1 MKKKLKTIFIVLASL
16 YIFFD
21 ISKTLYDRYFVEGDP
36 KEREKALIAVMW
48 HLQEKG
54 YTQDDITTI
63 YPYFDSKQT
72 QYNAIVEFKDEPNAS
87 YTYITFKNSNTGKI
101 KARQDYYPEN
111 PKHYEEPGT

>member
-1 MKKKLKTIFIVLASL
+1 MKEKLKTIFIFLFTL

-36 KEREKALIAVMW
+36 KEKEKALVAVMW

-54 YTQDDITTI
+54 YTQNDIATI
-63 YPYFDSKQT
+63 EAYFDSKQT
-72 QYNAIVEFKDEPNAS
+72 QYNAIVEFKDEPNAP
-87 YTYITFKNSNTGKI
+87 YTYITSKNSNTGKI
-101 KARQDYYPEN
+101 EASQDYYPEN